1 MMLTQS
7 YSTAWKSPSNIAL
20 VKYWGKFGRQYPSN
34 PSISFTLS
42 EAFSTLSMTVSPADS
57 LSCRLEFHGQR
68 ESAFEER
75 ILRFL
80 ESIQDDYPWLEQ
92 ASVDMRST
100 NSFPHSAGIA
110 SSASAMS
117 ALALCLVDVDMQ
129 IQHQTWEDSGDFRQ
143 RSSEVARLA
152 SGSAARSVYPFLARW
167 GLSTASNNGSNEY
180 AEYAGGGIHSIFSD
194 YKNSILILSSATKSV
209 SSSAGHQLMKGNRF
223 ASERFKQAN
232 ENLEQL
238 LLAMRQGDMPS
249 FIRIVEEEALTLH
262 ALMMTSNPSY
272 ILMEPQTIEAIR
284 AIRSFREQNDVPL
297 CFTLDA
303 GPNIHMLYPASYA
316 GQVEPWRDTV
326 LRPLCEEGRI
336 IEDHVGHGPQRIA
349 F

>member
-1 MMLTQS
+1 MTLKQS

-42 EAFSTLSMTVSPADS
+42 EAYSNLVMKVNPADR

-68 ESAFEER
+68 ETAFEER

-80 ESIQDDYPWLEQ
+80 ESIQDDYPWLEH
-92 ASVDMRST
+92 ASIDMSST

-117 ALALCLVDVDMQ
+117 ALALCLVDIDQQ
-129 IQHQTWEDSGDFRQ
+129 IQHQTWEDSDDFRQ

-167 GLSTASNNGSNEY
+167 GVSTISNNGSNNH
-180 AEYAGGGIHSIFSD
+180 ADYAGNNIDPIFSD

-209 SSSAGHQLMKGNRF
+209 SSSAGHRLMAGNRF

-262 ALMMTSNPSY
+262 ALMMTSSPSY
-272 ILMEPQTIEAIR
+272 ILMEPQTIEAVR
-284 AIRSFREQNDVPL
+284 AIRSFREENDIPV

-303 GPNIHMLYPASYA
+303 GPNIHMLYPASCA

-326 LRPLCEEGRI
+326 LRPLCEGGRI
-336 IEDHVGHGPQRIA
+336 IEDHVGQGPQRIS

>member
-1 MMLTQS
+1 MILKKS

-42 EAFSTLSMTVSPADS
+42 EAYSTLIMKVSPAES
-57 LSCRLEFHGQR
+57 LSCQLEFHGKR
-68 ESAFEER
+68 ESAFEDR
-75 ILRFL
+75 ILHFL
-80 ESIQDDYPWLEQ
+80 ESIKDDYPWLES
-92 ASVDMRST
+92 ASVDMSST

-117 ALALCLVDVDMQ
+117 ALALCLVDINQQ
-129 IQHQTWEDSGDFRQ
+129 IQHKTWQDSDDFRQ

-167 GLSTASNNGSNEY
+167 GVSTVSKKGSNNY
-180 AEYAGGGIHSIFSD
+180 ADYAGDGIDPIFND

-209 SSSAGHQLMKGNRF
+209 SSSAGHRLMKSNRF
-223 ASERFKQAN
+223 ATERFKQAN
-232 ENLEQL
+232 ENLKQL
-238 LLAMRQGDMPS
+238 LLAMRQGDMS
-249 FIRIVEEEALTLH
+249 AFIRIVEEEALTLH

-284 AIRSFREQNDVPL
+284 AIRAFREEKDIPL

-303 GPNIHMLYPASYA
+303 GPNIHLLYPSSHA
-316 GQVEPWRDTV
+316 GQVNPWRDAV
-326 LRPLCEEGRI
+326 LRPLCEGGRI
-336 IEDHVGHGPQRIA
+336 IEDHVGQGPERIE

>member
-1 MMLTQS
+1 MILQQS
-7 YSTAWKSPSNIAL
+7 YSTAWESPSNIAL

-42 EAFSTLSMTVSPADS
+42 EAKSTLNMKVSPSDR
-57 LSCRLEFHGQR
+57 LSCQLEFHGKR

-80 ESIQDDYPWLEQ
+80 ESIKDDYPWLEHV
-92 ASVDMRST
+92 SIDMSST

-117 ALALCLVDVDMQ
+117 ALALCLVDIDQQ
-129 IQHQTWEDSGDFRQ
+129 IQHQLWEDSDDFRQ

-167 GLSTASNNGSNEY
+167 GVSTLTKNGSNDY
-180 AEYAGGGIHSIFSD
+180 AEYAGEDIHPIFSD

-209 SSSAGHQLMKGNRF
+209 SSSAGHRLMEGNRF

-284 AIRSFREQNDVPL
+284 AIRSFREEKDVPV

-303 GPNIHMLYPASYA
+303 GPNIHMLYPAA
-316 GQVEPWRDTV
+316 HADQVASWRDTV

-336 IEDHVGHGPQRIA
+336 IEDHVGQGPQRLV

>member
-1 MMLTQS
+1 MILTQS

-34 PSISFTLS
+34 PSVSFTLS
-42 EAFSTLSMTVSPADS
+42 EAYSTLNMKVSSADS
-57 LSCRLEFHGQR
+57 LSCQLEFHGQR
-68 ESAFEER
+68 EAAFEER
-75 ILRFL
+75 IFRFL
-80 ESIQDDYPWLEQ
+80 QSIKDDYPWLEH
-92 ASVDMRST
+92 AAIDMSST

-129 IQHQTWEDSGDFRQ
+129 VHQQTWTDSSSFRQ
-143 RSSEVARLA
+143 KASVVARLA
-152 SGSAARSVYPFLARW
+152 SGSASRSVYPMLARW
-167 GLSTASNNGSNEY
+167 GISTASNNGSNEY
-180 AEYAGGGIHSIFSD
+180 AEYAGEGIHSMFSD

-209 SSSAGHQLMKGNRF
+209 SSSAGHQLMEGNRF
-223 ASERFKQAN
+223 ADVRFKQAN

-238 LLAMRQGDMPS
+238 LRAMTTGDMAE

-284 AIRSFREQNDVPL
+284 AIRAFRRESDIPV

-303 GPNIHMLYPASYA
+303 GPNIHMLYPTSFSS
-316 GQVEPWRDTV
+316 QVETWRDAV
-326 LRPLCEEGRI
+326 LQPLCEEGRI
-336 IEDHVGHGPQRIA
+336 IEDHVGQGPERLA
-349 F
+349 P

>member
-1 MMLTQS
+1 MILQQS
-7 YSTAWKSPSNIAL
+7 YSTAWESPSNIAL

-42 EAFSTLSMTVSPADS
+42 EAKSTLSMKVNPADS

-68 ESAFEER
+68 ETAFEDR

-80 ESIQDDYPWLEQ
+80 ESIKQDYPWLEN
-92 ASVDMRST
+92 ATIDISST

-117 ALALCLVDVDMQ
+117 ALALCLVDIDMQ
-129 IQHQTWEDSGDFRQ
+129 IHHKSWIDSPAFRQ
-143 RSSEVARLA
+143 KASEVARLA

-167 GLSTASNNGSNEY
+167 GLSTISNKGSNNY
-180 AEYAGGGIHSIFSD
+180 ADYAGNNVDPIFSD

-209 SSSAGHQLMKGNRF
+209 SSSAGHRLMEDNRF

-232 ENLEQL
+232 EHLEQL
-238 LLAMRQGDMPS
+238 LMAMAQGDMAA

-284 AIRSFREQNDVPL
+284 AIRAFRQERNIPV

-303 GPNIHMLYPASYA
+303 GPNIHMLYPASYTS
-316 GQVEPWRDTV
+316 QVEPWRDTV

-336 IEDHVGHGPQRIA
+336 IEDGVGQGPQRLS

>member
-1 MMLTQS
+1 MILQQS
-7 YSTAWKSPSNIAL
+7 YSTAWESPSNIAL

-34 PSISFTLS
+34 PSVSFTLS
-42 EAFSTLSMTVSPADS
+42 EAKSTLAMKVSPADN
-57 LSCRLEFHGQR
+57 LSCQLEFHGKR

-80 ESIQDDYPWLEQ
+80 ESIKDDFPWLEN
-92 ASVDMRST
+92 AALDMSST

-117 ALALCLVDVDMQ
+117 ALALCLVDIDMQ
-129 IQHQTWEDSGDFRQ
+129 IHHQSWIDSPDFRQ
-143 RSSEVARLA
+143 KASTVARLA
-152 SGSAARSVYPFLARW
+152 SGSASRSVYPLLARW
-167 GLSTASNNGSNEY
+167 GVSTISQKGSNAY
-180 AEYAGGGIHSIFSD
+180 ADYVGEGIHSMFRD

-209 SSSAGHQLMKGNRF
+209 SSSAGHQLMEGNRF

-232 ENLEQL
+232 ENIEQL
-238 LLAMRQGDMPS
+238 LVAMAQGDMPS

-284 AIRSFREQNDVPL
+284 AIRGFRQEHNIPV

-303 GPNIHMLYPASYA
+303 GPNIHMLYPASYTN
-316 GQVEPWRDTV
+316 QIEPWRDAV

-336 IEDHVGHGPQRIA
+336 IEDCVGQGPQRLS

>member
-1 MMLTQS
+1 MILQQS
-7 YSTAWKSPSNIAL
+7 YFTAWESPSNIAL

-42 EAFSTLSMTVSPADS
+42 EAKSSLSMKVNPADS

-68 ESAFEER
+68 ETAFEER
-75 ILRFL
+75 IFGFL
-80 ESIQDDYPWLEQ
+80 NSIKDDYPWLEH
-92 ASVDMRST
+92 ASIDMRST

-117 ALALCLVDVDMQ
+117 ALALCLVDIDQQ
-129 IQHQTWEDSGDFRQ
+129 IQHQRWEDSDDFRQ

-152 SGSAARSVYPFLARW
+152 SGSASRSVYPFLARW
-167 GLSTASNNGSNEY
+167 GVSTITHKGSNDY
-180 AEYAGGGIHSIFSD
+180 AEYAGNDIHPIFSD

-209 SSSAGHQLMKGNRF
+209 SSSAGHKLMEGNRF
-223 ASERFKQAN
+223 ADVRFKQAN

-238 LLAMRQGDMPS
+238 LLAMTTVDMAE

-284 AIRSFREQNDVPL
+284 AIQAFREEKDVPV

-316 GQVEPWRDTV
+316 SQVEPWRDAV
-326 LRPLCEEGRI
+326 LRPLCEGGRI
-336 IEDHVGHGPQRIA
+336 IEDHVGQGPKRIP